1 MNAFCGMVLG
11 EVTASVMAEVY
22 YGLMLYIFLI
32 DIFKQPCKRI
42 LSLILRKRRQAQKR
56 CV

>member
-22 YGLMLYIFLI
+22 YGLMLYVHF
-32 DIFKQPCKRI
+32 
-42 LSLILRKRRQAQKR
+42 SH
-56 CV
+56 